1 MPLETDFLIVGS
13 GIAGLTLALKISE
26 KFPDINIK
34 IITKADE
41 DESNTKYA
49 QGGVAVVS
57 DFNKDSF
64 RKHIEDTLNAGDGLC
79 DKSVVEKVIQ
89 NGPARINEMIEWGTE
104 FDKDESGAYHL
115 GKEGGHT
122 ENRVLHYKDITGQEI
137 ERALLAKVHSNK
149 NIEIFQ
155 HHFVIDLI
163 TQHHT
168 GRLVTRVSENITC
181 YGVYVLNTKSNKV
194 ERILSKLTVLAS
206 GGVGQV
212 YKSTTNPTIATGD
225 GLAMFYRAKGRVEN
239 MEFIQFHPT
248 SLYNPG
254 ESPSFLITEAVRGAG
269 AKLKNSKGIEFMY
282 EYDKRGALAPRDIVA
297 RAIDNELKKSG
308 EDCVYL
314 DATEISTEEFINHFP
329 NIYNKCKELGI
340 DVSKEGIP
348 VVPAAHY
355 SCGGIK
361 VNGKGETSI
370 NNLYACGECAST
382 GLHGANRLA
391 SNSLLEALVYAHLIF
406 ENASEKINNIS
417 INKSIP
423 EWDADGTTEPGEMVL
438 ITQSLKELRDIMSS
452 YVGIVRSNVRL
463 KRALDRLY
471 LLYSETE
478 ELYENTIISPQLC
491 ELRNLITVAYLI
503 CRSSSMRN
511 ESRGL
516 HYTTDYP
523 NKAAFA
529 ENTLL

>member
-1 MPLETDFLIVGS
+1 MAQSADFLIVGS
-13 GIAGLTLALKISE
+13 GIAGLTMALKFSE
-26 KFPDINIK
+26 KFPDKSIK
-34 IITKADE
+34 VITKADE

-57 DFNKDSF
+57 DFDHDSF
-64 RKHIEDTLNAGDGLC
+64 KKHIEDTLNAGDGLC
-79 DKSVVEKVIQ
+79 DKAVVEQVIK
-89 NGPARINEMIEWGTE
+89 NGPARIREIIEWGTE

-122 ENRVLHYKDITGQEI
+122 ENRVLHHKDVTGKEI
-137 ERALLAKVHSNK
+137 ERALLAKVHASD
-149 NIEIFQ
+149 NIEVYQ
-155 HHFVIDLI
+155 HHFVLDLI

-168 GRLVTRVSENITC
+168 GSIVTRVTDGITC
-181 YGVYVLNTKSNKV
+181 FGVYVLNTQSKKV

-212 YKSTTNPTIATGD
+212 YKSTTNPSIATGD
-225 GLAMFYRAKGRVEN
+225 GLAMLYRAKGRVEN

-269 AKLKNSKGIEFMY
+269 AKLRDISGREFMY
-282 EYDKRGALAPRDIVA
+282 DYDKRGALAPRDIVA

-308 EDCVYL
+308 EEFVYL
-314 DATEISTEEFINHFP
+314 DATEIPNETFRNHFP
-329 NIYNKCKELGI
+329 NIYNKCCDLGI

-361 VNGKGETSI
+361 VNEKGETSI
-370 NNLYACGECAST
+370 ENLYACGECAST

-391 SNSLLEALVYAHLIF
+391 SNSLLEALVYAHLIY
-406 ENASEKINNIS
+406 ENAVSKIDYIS
-417 INKSIP
+417 LNTGIP
-423 EWDADGTTEPGEMVL
+423 EWDAAGTTEPGELVL

-471 LLYSETE
+471 LLYTETE
-478 ELYENTIISPQLC
+478 ELYENAILSPQLC
-491 ELRNLITVAYLI
+491 ELRNMITVAYLI
-503 CRSSSMRN
+503 CRCSSMRR

-516 HYTTDYP
+516 HFTTDYP
-523 NKAAFA
+523 QKSNHA